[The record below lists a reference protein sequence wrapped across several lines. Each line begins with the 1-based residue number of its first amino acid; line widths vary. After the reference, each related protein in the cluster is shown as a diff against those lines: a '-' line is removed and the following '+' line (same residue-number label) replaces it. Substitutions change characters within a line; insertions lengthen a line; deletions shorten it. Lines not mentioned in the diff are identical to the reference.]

1 MENLR
6 VGMTSELVMKNTFLG
21 ESRRKNMQKM
31 RRKQAIKNMRAQ
43 GDMGDQGVFEVST
56 KEEAM
61 ASRIASKQ
69 PGVPSNVEPSM
80 VVGARLRSVGTPVIE
95 SISTRTARPLPAPN
109 PARTLAMVATV
120 TMGMALAVVMMPT
133 RARAPCR
140 R

>member
-21 ESRRKNMQKM
+21 ASRRKNMQKM

-56 KEEAM
+56 EEEAM

-69 PGVPSNVEPSM
+69 ALWRPGEQILS
-80 VVGARLRSVGTPVIE
+80 
-95 SISTRTARPLPAPN
+95 SISLVPPL
-109 PARTLAMVATV
+109 TGKQIISL
-120 TMGMALAVVMMPT
+120 
-133 RARAPCR
+133 
-140 R
+140 